1 MIQILQCFGYQLE
14 CDICGAWETVHT
26 GDSDPHFSNET
37 VHDRRTAMRVCGFHD
52 SNGEEL
58 DIPLDTMGIRS
69 SVVKR
74 CYYCNSQVRI
84 REVKDNEDHS

>member
-1 MIQILQCFGYQLE
+1 
-14 CDICGAWETVHT
+14 
-26 GDSDPHFSNET
+26 
-37 VHDRRTAMRVCGFHD
+37 MRVIICPKCGKIPYYTNFEIQKVYIAFD
-52 SNGEEL
+52 ANGEEL